1 MNRPH
6 FFINKDAGNF
16 LLHTDLPS
24 IDTINNIDFILD
36 LIDLP
41 YYLHF
46 SSDEESWTIK
56 LFHRA
61 TLYQASAE
69 GIEAGTLTGNKTS
82 GVLQINAPDS
92 LMRDVMKSSFR
103 LYEEIS
109 LFIQQKQLQEFC
121 QGFDPDQSGI
131 LLFVDDS
138 ELKYRVV
145 SGSERPDLLCLNFL
159 GDSITCRP
167 YLDESIER
175 SISEKLP
182 LDEQI
187 EAAED
192 GDIGMMDTLAM
203 HYLNGDG
210 EVEADPEKAVYWFR
224 KMAEAGSE
232 IGMFNLGLHYAKG
245 YGVERDFE
253 KAVYWMEQAAEAGD
267 TDAPESA
274 QKYRKLLDAMPR
286 ANAGDAAAQAVLAE
300 GYMELGGSLEQAGA
314 QDDYNESFK
323 WAQKAANQN
332 NPEGMYM
339 MGLSYEHGRGCE
351 QDQRKAVEYYQ
362 KGAQLGHA
370 TCANNL
376 AFYYLRGNGVP
387 MNKEKAFEYF
397 LKAAN
402 AGSTLAMRN
411 VGRCYQLGNGVK
423 ADRNKAIEWYDKYL
437 EITND
442 PEFAQKVAIYKHLQ
456 DIETGSS
463 SLEAKKPQV
472 DSSSNSSDSSTK
484 RAMNHRNP
492 PQPTPKVSEQ
502 KSKAQAEKDW
512 LQKEAEEQQA
522 NYEKAQKHY
531 EDVKNQRIDTPAW
544 NALNEKLAAAQEKHK
559 LVAEELQQLGFF
571 AFKEKQAKKAQL
583 KQLDNEI
590 AQLNSELKKAADEA
604 LAAAEEELQ
613 YAKEALNPEYRRIKK
628 KILAVLEEIGIP
640 ATLTDVMHASPCDL
654 GLLSNQECTRCMRAL
669 VNEGRVEQFSEKL
682 RTFFRIKHL

>member
-274 QKYRKLLDAMPR
+274 QKYRKLLDAMTR

-362 KGAQLGHA
+362 KGAQLA
-370 TCANNL
+370 WRMKQDVSLSVMFCM
-376 AFYYLRGNGVP
+376 V
-387 MNKEKAFEYF
+387 MQ
-397 LKAAN
+397 AAHQ
-402 AGSTLAMRN
+402 M
-411 VGRCYQLGNGVK
+411 
-423 ADRNKAIEWYDKYL
+423 
-437 EITND
+437 
-442 PEFAQKVAIYKHLQ
+442 
-456 DIETGSS
+456 
-463 SLEAKKPQV
+463 
-472 DSSSNSSDSSTK
+472 
-484 RAMNHRNP
+484 
-492 PQPTPKVSEQ
+492 
-502 KSKAQAEKDW
+502 
-512 LQKEAEEQQA
+512 
-522 NYEKAQKHY
+522 
-531 EDVKNQRIDTPAW
+531 
-544 NALNEKLAAAQEKHK
+544 
-559 LVAEELQQLGFF
+559 
-571 AFKEKQAKKAQL
+571 
-583 KQLDNEI
+583 
-590 AQLNSELKKAADEA
+590 
-604 LAAAEEELQ
+604 
-613 YAKEALNPEYRRIKK
+613 
-628 KILAVLEEIGIP
+628 
-640 ATLTDVMHASPCDL
+640 
-654 GLLSNQECTRCMRAL
+654 
-669 VNEGRVEQFSEKL
+669 
-682 RTFFRIKHL
+682 